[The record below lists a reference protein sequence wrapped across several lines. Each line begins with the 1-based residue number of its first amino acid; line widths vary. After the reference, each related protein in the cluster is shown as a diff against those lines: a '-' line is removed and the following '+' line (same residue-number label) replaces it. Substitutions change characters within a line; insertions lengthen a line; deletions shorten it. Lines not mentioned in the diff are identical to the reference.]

1 MMSCVVDDRAVR
13 DSERKAALMH
23 YSSEQ
28 ALQFAQQPQPQQQQ
42 QQPTRQVQIVSEQ
55 NPRVEQVQKLARP
68 PLGNRK
74 RKQL

>member
-1 MMSCVVDDRAVR
+1 MMSCVADDRAVR

-42 QQPTRQVQIVSEQ
+42 QPARQVQIVSEP

-74 RKQL
+74 SKQL